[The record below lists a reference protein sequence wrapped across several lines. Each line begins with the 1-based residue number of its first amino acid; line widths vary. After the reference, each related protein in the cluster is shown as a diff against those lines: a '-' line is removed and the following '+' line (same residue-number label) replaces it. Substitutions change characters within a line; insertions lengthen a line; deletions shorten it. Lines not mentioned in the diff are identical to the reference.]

1 MSCGFAKQ
9 KQEHELMYDNNGP
22 SDDKEQ
28 DWEKPFPFM
37 HCSLFIVLILKIA
50 LLKLLKKFFY

>member
-28 DWEKPFPFM
+28 DWEKN
-37 HCSLFIVLILKIA
+37 HVRSCIVA
-50 LLKLLKKFFY
+50 FLLC